1 YKQYSVIQGGD
12 GGMEYAMCTL
22 ITGRSYAG
30 LVSVT
35 AHELAHSWF
44 QHILASNET
53 KYQWM
58 DEGFATYIEDLAMH
72 ALMPVKNNE
81 EVNPFAGSYSNY
93 YYMVGTGKEQPQTT
107 YSDRFEEN
115 RIYGISTYSKGSIFL
130 SQLGYLIGQ
139 QNLDK
144 TIKKFYN
151 DFKFTHPTPND
162 IKRTAE
168 KVSGAHLDW
177 YLTEWTQTINT
188 IDYGIKEIK
197 EEGNSTKVTL
207 ERIGKMPM
215 PIDLIVVYDDGT
227 QESFYIPLMMMHY
240 TKENQYPNLK
250 RTVLGG
256 WDWAYPTFELTLS
269 KPKSAI
275 KILMIDPSELMADV
289 KRENNTYMKK

>member
-1 YKQYSVIQGGD
+1 
-12 GGMEYAMCTL
+12 
-22 ITGRSYAG
+22 
-30 LVSVT
+30 
-35 AHELAHSWF
+35 
-44 QHILASNET
+44 
-53 KYQWM
+53 
-58 DEGFATYIEDLAMH
+58 
-72 ALMPVKNNE
+72 
-81 EVNPFAGSYSNY
+81 
-93 YYMVGTGKEQPQTT
+93 
-107 YSDRFEEN
+107 
-115 RIYGISTYSKGSIFL
+115 
-130 SQLGYLIGQ
+130 
-139 QNLDK
+139 
-144 TIKKFYN
+144 
-151 DFKFTHPTPND
+151 THPTPND

-215 PIDLIVVYDDGT
+215 PIDLIVVYEDGT

-269 KPKSAI
+269 KPKSSI